1 MTMADGRRVAIVTGA
16 TRGIGKGIALEL
28 GRAGYAVHAVGR
40 SSRSDPDR
48 DVSAEMGEYRR
59 LPADEELTVER
70 TAEQVDALG
79 GRGAASA
86 TAAAYAVPSQKLRD
100 DFWKQGMAMWDA
112 VNGVGLRAVYASC
125 LAAAP
130 PMIETAQ
137 KHADATPL
145 IALVDRLAG
154 DMALQLK
161 KHGVATTALYP
172 GLVRTEANLE
182 MVDMGTWDE
191 ASGGLD
197 LAVGETP
204 AFSGRGLVALLGLP
218 QADLLARSGN
228 VEVIAELADEFGFDD
243 VDGARPCSI
252 RSLRYL
258 LPNFVFPQVEKEAGK
273 PVPAWIRDNVP
284 DVLLPW
290 SVFSAGPPP
299 EPAD

>member
-1 MTMADGRRVAIVTGA
+1 MADGRRVAIVTGA

-79 GRGAASA
+79 GRGAARVCDCGVEGA
-86 TAAAYAVPSQKLRD
+86 VEAMVADVVAAEGRLDVLVCSAYAVPSQKLRD

-145 IALVDRLAG
+145 IALVSSFGGKSYTFNVAYGVGKAAVDRRA
-154 DMALQLK
+154 DIKSSTRLQCARMRPFQCKLF
-161 KHGVATTALYP
+161 GCAS
-172 GLVRTEANLE
+172 RTRRAH
-182 MVDMGTWDE
+182 
-191 ASGGLD
+191 
-197 LAVGETP
+197 
-204 AFSGRGLVALLGLP
+204 
-218 QADLLARSGN
+218 
-228 VEVIAELADEFGFDD
+228 
-243 VDGARPCSI
+243 SI
-252 RSLRYL
+252 RPKLSGIDELERCE
-258 LPNFVFPQVEKEAGK
+258 VFAGQG
-273 PVPAWIRDNVP
+273 I
-284 DVLLPW
+284 
-290 SVFSAGPPP
+290 STG
-299 EPAD
+299 

>member
-1 MTMADGRRVAIVTGA
+1 MSRIAWLLAAAAWCGRGAALSLHGRTQRRTMTMADGRRVAIVTGA

-79 GRGAASA
+79 GRGAARVCDCGVEGA
-86 TAAAYAVPSQKLRD
+86 VEAMVADVVAAEGRLDVLVCSAYAVPSQKLRD

-145 IALVDRLAG
+145 IALVSSFGGKSYTFNVAYGVGKAAVDRRADIKSSTRLQCAR
-154 DMALQLK
+154 MRPFQCNLRLCFENSTRALDSSKNQ
-161 KHGVATTALYP
+161 P
-172 GLVRTEANLE
+172 NR
-182 MVDMGTWDE
+182 
-191 ASGGLD
+191 
-197 LAVGETP
+197 
-204 AFSGRGLVALLGLP
+204 R
-218 QADLLARSGN
+218 AR
-228 VEVIAELADEFGFDD
+228 EV
-243 VDGARPCSI
+243 
-252 RSLRYL
+252 
-258 LPNFVFPQVEKEAGK
+258 
-273 PVPAWIRDNVP
+273 
-284 DVLLPW
+284 
-290 SVFSAGPPP
+290 
-299 EPAD
+299 

>member
-1 MTMADGRRVAIVTGA
+1 MPISTSAKICHEREMALSRIAWLLAAAAWCGRGVALSLHGRTQRSAVTMADGRRVAIVTGA

-79 GRGAASA
+79 GRGAARVCDCGVEGA
-86 TAAAYAVPSQKLRD
+86 VEAMVADVVAAEGRLDVLVCSAYAVPSQKLRD
-100 DFWKQGMAMWDA
+100 DFWKQGMKMWDA

-145 IALVDRLAG
+145 IALV
-154 DMALQLK
+154 
-161 KHGVATTALYP
+161 
-172 GLVRTEANLE
+172 
-182 MVDMGTWDE
+182 
-191 ASGGLD
+191 SSFGGK
-197 LAVGETP
+197 
-204 AFSGRGLVALLGLP
+204 
-218 QADLLARSGN
+218 
-228 VEVIAELADEFGFDD
+228 
-243 VDGARPCSI
+243 
-252 RSLRYL
+252 SLSL
-258 LPNFVFPQVEKEAGK
+258 
-273 PVPAWIRDNVP
+273 IHI
-284 DVLLPW
+284 
-290 SVFSAGPPP
+290 
-299 EPAD
+299 